1 MDFLAFEVGEIE
13 EAALKTGE
21 DEELERAY
29 RRQVNSQK
37 IMEGSRRRK
46 ISRVPI
52 LAGLRSWYR
61 ELTGAFL
68 PLRLMMKTGNDYQ

>member
-21 DEELERAY
+21 DEELEQAY

-37 IMEGSRRRK
+37 IMEGVTEAENLTS
-46 ISRVPI
+46 SDFGG
-52 LAGLRSWYR
+52 AA
-61 ELTGAFL
+61 ELVSEPTGAFL
-68 PLRLMMKTGNDYQ
+68 PLRLMMKNWK